1 MKQLILTIWTKI
13 FPKKEKGEPY
23 HPFDEYQRQFRE
35 YYFGNCEACDDIGA
49 LADWVILFNDFVSKK
64 KPQTIAG
71 SGFCRNLV
79 SNHKH

>member
-49 LADWVILFNDFVSKK
+49 LAD
-64 KPQTIAG
+64 
-71 SGFCRNLV
+71 
-79 SNHKH
+79 